1 VENRSK
7 LLGKRIH
14 DARIRLSFTQQQ
26 LAEEAGFS
34 SAQIISQI
42 EKGEREVKAWELFNI
57 ARALRLEISQL
68 LAVEPQELTVPI
80 LWRKYPLEDKEI
92 IEAEFLRRCHQYGL
106 LEKLCAHVIERQLP
120 SKKVDFS
127 SMNFN
132 DADEFGKDVWEE
144 LDLGS
149 RPACSLRF
157 LLEDNYGVKIWY
169 ADLAEGAS
177 AACTVGSFGTAIL
190 INSSEA
196 PWRRNFSI
204 AHELFHLITW
214 SSMDLKSVAEDSVLN
229 DKIEKLANAF
239 ASSLLLPSSQ
249 LKEAFQPRIKD
260 NKVTETDLVEVARAF
275 DVSTEALLYRL
286 VNLGYTKREEIE
298 SLLDSDDF
306 RALDRSFRVGE
317 WAKPPSL
324 PERFVRL
331 AFFAYKAGNLSRPR
345 LAEYL
350 DTNLVELTDKLQEY
364 GLDDRIEYEAEVRTS

>member
-1 VENRSK
+1 MENRSK
-7 LLGKRIH
+7 LLGDRIH
-14 DARIRLSFTQQQ
+14 DARGRLSFTQQK

-57 ARALRLEISQL
+57 ARVLRLEISQL
-68 LAVEPQELTVPI
+68 LAEEPQELTVPI
-80 LWRKYPLEDKEI
+80 LWRKFPLENKGI

-106 LEKLCAHVIERQLP
+106 LEKLCGRVIERQLP
-120 SKKVDFS
+120 SKKVNFS

-132 DADEFGKDVWEE
+132 DADEFGKDVWKE

-157 LLEDNYGVKIWY
+157 LLEDKYGVKIWY
-169 ADLAEGAS
+169 GDLAEEAS
-177 AACTVGSFGTAIL
+177 AACTVGSFGAAIL

-214 SSMDLKSVAEDSVLN
+214 SSMEIESVAEDSVLN
-229 DKIEKLANAF
+229 DGIERLANVF
-239 ASSLLLPSSQ
+239 ASSLLLPASQ

-260 NKVTETDLVEVARAF
+260 NKVNETDLVEVAREF
-275 DVSTEALLYRL
+275 DVSTEALMYRL
-286 VNLGYTKREEIE
+286 INLGYAKREDIE
-298 SLLDSDDF
+298 PLLDSSEF

-331 AFFAYKAGNLSRPR
+331 AFFAYKMGNLSRPR